1 MYKKVS
7 HDVSYAHSAQSRLG
21 WTVIRCLENA
31 TGRSALLSRL
41 PNLQKNMHSIQNFWH
56 STMEGY
62 GVTIDIMQ
70 GELRDIPVDRPLI
83 VVANHP
89 YGILDGLVMGSV
101 LTQSGANFKIIAN
114 DIFNKAQEIGEKILP
129 ISFKN
134 TREAVLLNLRTRK
147 NALTHLSHGGAI
159 GIFPGGTVSTSS
171 KLFSQPA
178 DPVWRS
184 FTAKMIFKSNALV
197 VPIFFDGNTSRIFQ
211 LASHLHP
218 TVRAGLLLREFKL
231 RLNKP
236 VRIVI
241 GKPIPRFRL
250 DLFKNDSRKIMD
262 FLRLETYK
270 LSPNKNQTF
279 EYGHEFEHK
288 HRNVKVK

>member
-1 MYKKVS
+1 MYKKVNY
-7 HDVSYAHSAQSRLG
+7 DLSYAHSAQSRLG
-21 WTVIRCLENA
+21 RTIIRCLENA
-31 TGRSALLSRL
+31 TGRSALLSRA
-41 PNLQKNMHSIQNFWH
+41 PNLRTNMHSIQNFWH
-56 STMEGY
+56 SIMEGY
-62 GVTIDIMQ
+62 GVTIDVMH
-70 GELRDIPVDRPLI
+70 GELGDIPADQPFI

-101 LTQSGANFKIIAN
+101 LAQSGANFKIIAN
-114 DIFNKAQEIGEKILP
+114 DIFNKAQEISDKILP

-134 TREAVLLNLRTRK
+134 TREAISLNLRTRK

-178 DPVWRS
+178 DPAWRS

-218 TVRAGLLLREFKL
+218 NLRAGLLLREFKL
-231 RLNKP
+231 RLDKP

-241 GKPIPRFRL
+241 GKPIPRCRM
-250 DLFKNDSRKIMD
+250 DRFKNDSRKIMD

-270 LSPNKNQTF
+270 LSPNKNQSF
-279 EYGHEFEHK
+279 DYGYEFEHK
-288 HRNVKVK
+288 HRNIKV

>member
-1 MYKKVS
+1 MNKKVN
-7 HDVSYAHSAQSRLG
+7 HDLSYAHSAHSRLG
-21 WTVIRCLENA
+21 MAVIRCLENA
-31 TGRSALLSRL
+31 TGKSAVLSRSQ
-41 PNLQKNMHSIQNFWH
+41 NLRTNIHSIQSFWH
-56 STMEGY
+56 SIMEGY
-62 GVTIDIMQ
+62 GVTVDIMQ
-70 GELRDIPVDRPLI
+70 GELGDIPVDQPFVL
-83 VVANHP
+83 VANHP

-101 LTQSGANFKIIAN
+101 LAQSGANFKIIAN
-114 DIFNKAQEIGEKILP
+114 DIFNKAQEISDKILP

-134 TREAVLLNLRTRK
+134 TREAISLNLKTRK
-147 NALTHLSHGGAI
+147 NALSHLSNGGAI

-178 DPVWRS
+178 DPAWRS

-218 TVRAGLLLREFKL
+218 NIRAGLLLREFKL
-231 RLNKP
+231 RLDKP

-241 GKPIPRFRL
+241 GKPIPRCRM

-279 EYGHEFEHK
+279 DYGYEFEHK
-288 HRNVKVK
+288 HRNIKV

>member
-1 MYKKVS
+1 MYKKVN
-7 HDVSYAHSAQSRLG
+7 HDLSYAHSAQSRLG
-21 WTVIRCLENA
+21 RSIIRCLENA
-31 TGRSALLSRL
+31 TGRSALLSRS
-41 PNLQKNMHSIQNFWH
+41 PNLRTNMHSIQNFWH
-56 STMEGY
+56 SIMEGY
-62 GVTIDIMQ
+62 GVTIDIIQ
-70 GELRDIPVDRPLI
+70 GELGDIPVDQPFI

-89 YGILDGLVMGSV
+89 FGILDGLVMGSV
-101 LTQSGANFKIIAN
+101 LAQSGANFKIIAN
-114 DIFNKAQEIGEKILP
+114 DIFNKAREISDKILP

-134 TREAVLLNLRTRK
+134 TREAISLNLRTRK
-147 NALTHLSHGGAI
+147 NAITHLSHGGAI

-178 DPVWRS
+178 DPAWRS

-218 TVRAGLLLREFKL
+218 NIRAGLLLREFKL
-231 RLNKP
+231 RLDKP

-241 GKPIPRFRL
+241 GKPIPRCRM

-279 EYGHEFEHK
+279 EYGYEFEHK
-288 HRNVKVK
+288 HRNIKV

>member
-1 MYKKVS
+1 MYKKVN
-7 HDVSYAHSAQSRLG
+7 HDLSYAHSAQSRLG
-21 WTVIRCLENA
+21 RTIIRCLENA
-31 TGRSALLSRL
+31 TGRSALLSRS
-41 PNLQKNMHSIQNFWH
+41 PNLRTNMHSIQNLWH
-56 STMEGY
+56 SIMEGY

-70 GELRDIPVDRPLI
+70 GELGDIPVDQPFI

-101 LTQSGANFKIIAN
+101 LAQSGANFKIIAN
-114 DIFNKAQEIGEKILP
+114 DIFNKAREISDKILP

-134 TREAVLLNLRTRK
+134 TREAISLNLRTRK
-147 NALTHLSHGGAI
+147 NAITHLSHGGAI

-178 DPVWRS
+178 DPAWRS

-218 TVRAGLLLREFKL
+218 NIRAGLLLREFKL
-231 RLNKP
+231 RLDKP

-241 GKPIPRFRL
+241 GKPIPRCRM

-279 EYGHEFEHK
+279 EYGYEFEHK
-288 HRNVKVK
+288 HRNIKV

>member
-1 MYKKVS
+1 
-7 HDVSYAHSAQSRLG
+7 
-21 WTVIRCLENA
+21 
-31 TGRSALLSRL
+31 
-41 PNLQKNMHSIQNFWH
+41 
-56 STMEGY
+56 MEGY
-62 GVTIDIMQ
+62 GVTVDIMQ
-70 GELRDIPVDRPLI
+70 GDLGDIPVDQPFV

-101 LTQSGANFKIIAN
+101 LAQSGANFKIIAN
-114 DIFNKAQEIGEKILP
+114 DIFNKAQEISDKILP

-134 TREAVLLNLRTRK
+134 TREAISLNLRTRK

-171 KLFSQPA
+171 KLFSQPV
-178 DPVWRS
+178 DPEWRS

-218 TVRAGLLLREFKL
+218 TIRAGLLLREFKL
-231 RLNKP
+231 RLDKP

-241 GKPIPRFRL
+241 GKPIPRCRI
-250 DLFKNDSRKIMD
+250 DLFKNDARKIMD

-270 LSPNKNQTF
+270 LSPNKNQTY

-288 HRNVKVK
+288 HRNIKV